1 MYVVAQ
7 SKSGRVW
14 AAYFFWVSMILNIEY
29 RLTNVKCR
37 SGARPVP
44 LLHFTFVNRY
54 SIFI

>member
-14 AAYFFWVSMILNIEY
+14 AAYFFVGIYDFEY

-37 SGARPVP
+37 SSARPVP
-44 LLHFTFVNRY
+44 LLHFTFVNQY
-54 SIFI
+54 SKLI